1 MSRHGRGKHYDP
13 SRAFA
18 ERVFSVVY
26 AGDWARRAAAILP
39 GAAQLRLLRHRLALL
54 PPGTPPLRLAFASDL
69 HVGPTTP
76 PSLLARAF
84 DLLADEAPDVLLL
97 GGDYVF
103 LEASPARV
111 AEIVRLVSRV
121 PARRK
126 IAVLGNH
133 DLWTN
138 HAAIEDGL
146 RAAGVEVLINQSTLL
161 DAPWSRVRVACLDEP
176 WTGEPDAAS
185 ALSGRRPHEILIVLC
200 HAPDGLT
207 FLSPGDAALFVCGH
221 THGGHVALPSGP
233 IVVPPGPLS
242 RRYPSGRYDID
253 GTRLFVSRGIG
264 NTEAP
269 FRLYAPPDVSLFELE
284 AAVG

>member
-1 MSRHGRGKHYDP
+1 M
-13 SRAFA
+13 
-18 ERVFSVVY
+18 
-26 AGDWARRAAAILP
+26 
-39 GAAQLRLLRHRLALL
+39 RHRLAIL
-54 PPGTPPLRLAFASDL
+54 PAGTPRLRVAFASDL

-76 PSLLARAF
+76 RALLDRAFELLA
-84 DLLADEAPDVLLL
+84 EEEPDVLLL

-111 AEIVRLVSRV
+111 AEVVRLVTRV

-138 HAAIEDGL
+138 HTAIEDAL
-146 RAAGVEVLINQSTLL
+146 RGAGVEVLLNQSTRF
-161 DAPWSRVRVACLDEP
+161 DAPWSRVRMVCLDEP

-185 ALSGRRPHEILIVLC
+185 ALAGRKPDEVVIVLC
-200 HAPDGLT
+200 HAPDGLK
-207 FLSPGDAALFVCGH
+207 FFSPGDAALFVCGH
-221 THGGHVALPSGP
+221 THGGQVALPNGP

-242 RRYPSGRYDID
+242 RRYPAGRYMVGD
-253 GTRLFVSRGIG
+253 THLFVSRGIG

-284 AAVG
+284 ARTTDAR

>member
-1 MSRHGRGKHYDP
+1 MSRPGRGKHYDP

-18 ERVFSVVY
+18 ERVFGVVY

-54 PPGTPPLRLAFASDL
+54 PPGTPPLRVAFASDL

-84 DLLADEAPDVLLL
+84 ELLADEAPDVLLL

-185 ALSGRRPHEILIVLC
+185 ALAGRQPDEIVLVLC

-242 RRYPSGRYDID
+242 RRYPSGRYDIA

-284 AAVG
+284 AAGG